1 MTPTTPTAMRHF
13 EIIAFVGVLAGL
25 IGGCINLKA
34 PPDPT
39 RYYLLNGAS
48 GADAMAHNPTSK
60 GPVVRL
66 APVELDPYLDT
77 RYMVLRLQE
86 FEVQFSDIHRW
97 GEELSDNIRRAMA
110 RDLLATGA
118 VSRVAIKA
126 SEDADY
132 VIKLHVHRFEGAP
145 PDIAHLSATWT
156 LFDGAG
162 NVLYSTVHDE
172 RNRGWIFENYGH
184 LAEKLDESL
193 DTLAKAIVA
202 RLPS

>member
-1 MTPTTPTAMRHF
+1 MTNHLKV
-13 EIIAFVGVLAGL
+13 IASVAVMAATVS
-25 IGGCINLKA
+25 GCVNLKP

-48 GADAMAHNPTSK
+48 DPDSLVHEASASGRI
-60 GPVVRL
+60 VRL
-66 APVELDPYLDT
+66 APVELEPYLDN

-97 GEELSDNIRRAMA
+97 GEELADNIRSALA

-118 VSRVAIKA
+118 VSKIATKA

-156 LFDGAG
+156 LLDSSG
-162 NVLYSTVHDE
+162 NVLYTTAYDE
-172 RNRGWIFENYGH
+172 RNSGWVFEDYAH

-193 DTLAKAIVA
+193 DTLAKAMVDK
-202 RLPS
+202 LPG

>member
-1 MTPTTPTAMRHF
+1 MTTMT
-13 EIIAFVGVLAGL
+13 
-25 IGGCINLKA
+25 NYLKA
-34 PPDPT
+34 IASVAVMAATVSGCVDLKPPPDPT

-48 GADAMAHNPTSK
+48 DPDLLVQNASISRPT
-60 GPVVRL
+60 VRL
-66 APVELDPYLDT
+66 ATVELEPYLDS

-97 GEELSDNIRRAMA
+97 GEELADNIRSALA

-118 VSRVAIKA
+118 VSKVATRA
-126 SEDADY
+126 SVDADY

-156 LFDGAG
+156 LLDSGG
-162 NVLYSTVHDE
+162 NILYSTVYDE
-172 RNRGWIFENYGH
+172 RNSGWVFEDYGH

-193 DTLAKAIVA
+193 DMLAKAMA
-202 RLPS
+202 DKLPG